1 MFREGLFFPLT
12 SWLLKPKVPWR
23 TALASLRRRPDA
35 SARRETGDAGKRGER
50 EGAALGLERR
60 EPGVGGMVV
69 HGRFCAKGN
78 VCAEPIRWPWA
89 LSPLSWTLTVAASHS
104 PFAFPPSPFFTLQL
118 GLWMCVSVLNRL
130 QRRCWNEYVWLEK
143 RKQNVWNIW
152 LNLSL
157 KEQRTKNCR
166 VVFFGVWTDSS

>member
-50 EGAALGLERR
+50 EGAAFGLERR

-104 PFAFPPSPFFTLQL
+104 PFAFPPPRFSHSN
-118 GLWMCVSVLNRL
+118 SVFECACLYLTASRDAAGMSMSGWKRE
-130 QRRCWNEYVWLEK
+130 RRTFE
-143 RKQNVWNIW
+143 I
-152 LNLSL
+152 SD
-157 KEQRTKNCR
+157 
-166 VVFFGVWTDSS
+166 WTWA